1 MIPLKD
7 ENPQRSFPVVTIL
20 LITINVAV
28 FIYQLL
34 MRQAESQTFV
44 YQFGA
49 VPNVIV
55 HGQNLYAPFTS
66 MFLHGGL
73 LHIAGNMLYLWIFG
87 DNVEYLCG
95 HFRFLLF
102 YLLCGFIAFLSHFLT
117 VPFSN
122 IPMIGAS
129 GAISGVLG
137 AYALKF
143 PRARVYVL
151 VPLFIWIWRIFRIPA
166 AVVLGFWFLIQ
177 IISGLSSPGSGA
189 GVAWFAHIGGFVSGM
204 ILIRFFTKKRYKISF
219 D

>member
-7 ENPQRSFPVVTIL
+7 ENPHRSFPVVTIS
-20 LITINVAV
+20 LIAINVVV
-28 FIYQLL
+28 FIYQLQ
-34 MRQAESQTFV
+34 MQHAEANAFV
-44 YQFGA
+44 HQFGA
-49 VPNVIV
+49 VPFSIV
-55 HGQNLYAPFTS
+55 HGQNLYSPFTS

-87 DNVEYLCG
+87 DNIEYLCG

-117 VPFSN
+117 TPFSH

-151 VPLFIWIWRIFRIPA
+151 IPLFIWIWRIFRIPA
-166 AVVLGFWFLIQ
+166 AIVLGFWFLIQ
-177 IISGLSSPGSGA
+177 IISGLFSSGRGP
-189 GVAWFAHIGGFVSGM
+189 GVAWFAHIGGFVAG
-204 ILIRFFTKKRYKISF
+204 IVLIRAFEKKRYKLKYN
-219 D
+219 